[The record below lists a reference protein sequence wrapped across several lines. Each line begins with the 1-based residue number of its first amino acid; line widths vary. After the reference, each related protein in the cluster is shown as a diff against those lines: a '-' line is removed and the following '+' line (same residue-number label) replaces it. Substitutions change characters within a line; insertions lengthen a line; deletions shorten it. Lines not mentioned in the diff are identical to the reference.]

1 MTYIKLF
8 YYGLNIVFHNL
19 YIVAS
24 AWPKGKDVADAD
36 AYSEPSGRHGA
47 KLYFFMK
54 LSQSMLAHAV
64 EMENAEEEGERDN
77 GWMPMRTRNAPPSSQ
92 NSNTPRGRKR
102 PIGDDAEPST
112 PPIGR
117 PAKVTTP
124 AGKCKLSALPP
135 TNTNRYCQVFSYLLA
150 PKKPKDHSHTSKDW
164 KRYYSVRKDIKMDKK
179 CMKMM
184 CDKCYNSRW
193 DHDAHCISKGA
204 RQHHRTTDTG
214 PVSKT

>member
-92 NSNTPRGRKR
+92 NSNTKRK
-102 PIGDDAEPST
+102 
-112 PPIGR
+112 
-117 PAKVTTP
+117 K
-124 AGKCKLSALPP
+124 
-135 TNTNRYCQVFSYLLA
+135 
-150 PKKPKDHSHTSKDW
+150 TSD
-164 KRYYSVRKDIKMDKK
+164 R
-179 CMKMM
+179 
-184 CDKCYNSRW
+184 
-193 DHDAHCISKGA
+193 
-204 RQHHRTTDTG
+204 
-214 PVSKT
+214 